1 MKILFVTPC
10 VPTKTDGR
18 RPYNFIKY
26 LSKQHKI
33 HLAAL
38 ILPNQQ
44 PSDIRR
50 IQNLG
55 VQVTSIE
62 VAPSRS
68 MLNCLFGLP
77 LARPLRV
84 SWCQYQDMRNAI
96 EMILEK
102 DHYDIIHVDRM
113 RMGQYARGLQP
124 KKVIDFT
131 DSLLLYLERSRP
143 VRRRCGERCVDWW
156 ESRVIPAYERKLLR
170 YADASIVCSDVDA
183 QIFHQTH
190 PGSSFEVVENGVDL
204 TQFTPKT
211 HDPNHFPRCIITGTL
226 FYFPNI
232 DSVLYYTE
240 KCLPCIR
247 KTYPEMETLVLGTRP
262 SREIQKLDGKMG
274 VQVYPDIPRMEDW
287 LYSDDIYLCPLRV
300 GAGVRNKLMEAM
312 AVGMPIVTTPLGP
325 EGMNVKHEKEML
337 FAETPEEFEQQI
349 TRLIE
354 SPDLRRSLSEN
365 ALNYVRDHHDLEI
378 VGAKLERLYESLL

>member
-1 MKILFVTPC
+1 MKILFVTPY

-18 RPYNFIKY
+18 RPYNFLKY
-26 LSKQHKI
+26 LSQRHKT
-33 HLAAL
+33 HLVAL
-38 ILPNQQ
+38 VLPVQQ

-50 IQNLG
+50 IQNMG
-55 VQVTSIE
+55 VQVTTIE
-62 VAPSRS
+62 IAPTRS
-68 MLNCLFGLP
+68 MLNCLSGLP

-84 SWCQYQDMRNAI
+84 SWCRYPEMRNAI

-102 DHYDIIHVDRM
+102 ESYDIIHFDRM
-113 RMGQYARGLQP
+113 RMGQYARGP
-124 KKVIDFT
+124 RPRKVIDFT

-143 VRRRCGERCVDWW
+143 VRRRWSERWVDWW
-156 ESRVIPAYERKLLR
+156 ESHVIPAYERKLLR
-170 YADASIVCSDVDA
+170 YADASLLCSSVDA
-183 QIFHQTH
+183 EMFHETH

-211 HDPNHFPRCIITGTL
+211 HEPDHIPRCVITGTL

-240 KCLPCIR
+240 KCLPFIR

-274 VQVYPDIPRMEDW
+274 VQIHSDIPRMEDW

-312 AVGMPIVTTPLGP
+312 AAGMPIVTTPLGP
-325 EGMNVKHEKEML
+325 EGMNVKHEREML

-349 TRLIE
+349 TRLME
-354 SPDLRRSLSEN
+354 SPDLRQSLGEQ
-365 ALNYVRDHHDLEI
+365 ALNYVREHHDLDI